1 MKGVNIMRK
10 VCSCAI
16 ILALLIVTFSSG
28 CSSPTQTVS
37 TTTVTVTPSINYTT
51 VTTASTSSATPILQ
65 VADSF
70 TLVPFTA
77 DNEANWKA
85 EMAQTTNI
93 NQITLPYDNYGVYES
108 KFFFVNAGETV
119 QIIINSNVPAND
131 FGNEGGLAVQL
142 RQGAEENYDSNW
154 FKSSNVVRTSDGL
167 TTTLVY
173 SIVAAG
179 DCYVSVFNNSLQNS
193 NCQLTVNIL
202 K

>member
-1 MKGVNIMRK
+1 MNKIGYCGIVIG
-10 VCSCAI
+10 I
-16 ILALLIVTFSSG
+16 LIVTFSFG
-28 CSSPTQTVS
+28 CSSPTQAVS
-37 TTTVTVTPSINYTT
+37 TTTVTVTPSFNYTT
-51 VTTASTSSATPILQ
+51 VTMTSTSPATPILQ

-93 NQITLPYDNYGVYES
+93 NQMTLPYDNYGVYES

-119 QIIINSNVPAND
+119 QIIINSNAPAND
-131 FGNEGGLAVQL
+131 FGNEGGLAIQL
-142 RQGAEENYDSNW
+142 RQGAEGYYDSDW
-154 FKSSNVVRTSDGL
+154 FKSSNVVRTQNGL

-173 SIVAAG
+173 SLVAAG
-179 DCYVSVFNNSLQNS
+179 DCYVSVFNDSLQNS